1 MFSDKDLI
9 FRAPDRSV
17 LDFAA
22 GGFAQQILIVSVAEP
37 GFPGNRN
44 FLTKILAAARLNLEN
59 DTLFAEIPAGMPV
72 SVLPAIKQKHAGHIL
87 VFGLPAL
94 QIGIVAQQP
103 LYEPYVFYGTT
114 FLFADALSV
123 LEPDKN
129 RKGKLWQALQQ
140 LFP

>member
-22 GGFAQQILIVSVAEP
+22 GGFARHVLILSVAEP
-37 GFPGNRN
+37 AFPGNRS
-44 FLTKILAAARLNLEN
+44 FLTKILAASRLNLEQ

-72 SVLPAIKQKHAGHIL
+72 TVLPAIRQKQAGHIL

-94 QIGIVAQQP
+94 QIGVVAAFP
-103 LYEPYVFYGTT
+103 LYQPQIFYGTT
-114 FLFADALSV
+114 FLFADALSI

-129 RKGKLWQALQQ
+129 RKGQLWQALQQ